1 MVLILL
7 KALWS
12 ICIQTTVFIVANRS
26 LSLDAVTVFSYTLY
40 FMYNSSA
47 LVASMAYK
55 VLEVWIIY
63 ELISR
68 IIVLFKKAPF
78 STPLLDNLASTSPGP
93 AEYNRES
100 TDESLICFVWSIN
113 PFPIKGKDY
122 ACHMSCT
129 HLIFK
134 CSTGPALSRCYSAAR
149 ENTPVGGPRISLAG
163 GRARGGGRRY
173 PARDK
178 TKAERSRNILH
189 WDNDHFTLNGPLKK
203 GCQRVN

>member
-1 MVLILL
+1 MVLIIL

-113 PFPIKGKDY
+113 PFTIKGKDY

-149 ENTPVGGPRISLAG
+149 ENTPWVAPGLAWLVGARAVVAEDTQQEIKLKQRGAGTSFIETMIIS
-163 GRARGGGRRY
+163 
-173 PARDK
+173 P
-178 TKAERSRNILH
+178 
-189 WDNDHFTLNGPLKK
+189 
-203 GCQRVN
+203 

>member
-1 MVLILL
+1 MVLIIL

-163 GRARGGGRRY
+163 GRAR
-173 PARDK
+173 AVV
-178 TKAERSRNILH
+178 AEDTQQEIK
-189 WDNDHFTLNGPLKK
+189 LK
-203 GCQRVN
+203 QRGAGTSFIETMIISP